1 MKSNFNEKKKVV
13 VFIPAY
19 NEEDTIG
26 ILIKDMK
33 DYYKNPEGFVMDVIV
48 IDDGSKD
55 RTVQVAKN
63 SGVDHIVSHPRN
75 MGLGA
80 ATRSGLRWAYDVNA
94 DIAVKIDADMQH
106 DYRDI
111 EKVVRP
117 IIEDKTDLCF
127 GSRFMGKIRYNMP
140 IYRKLGNSFF
150 SFLTRLFTG
159 LKVTD
164 GQTGLIAVNRRYLKK
179 FSLVQDYNETQQMIL
194 DGWRNQLR
202 FMEVPVVFN
211 KREYGK
217 SFISLKYPFIVIP
230 NIVRLFIHS
239 CPLKIFLPIGV
250 LFILI
255 SFILSYFV
263 LFGKT
268 TLFGDVSVLLFF
280 ISGLQIILYG
290 FVADIIAKKR

>member
-1 MKSNFNEKKKVV
+1 MKSNFNGKNKVV
-13 VFIPAY
+13 IFIPAY

-26 ILIKDMK
+26 ILIKNIK
-33 DYYKNPEGFVMDVIV
+33 DYYKNPEGFVMEIIV

-55 RTVQVAKN
+55 RTVQIAKN
-63 SGVDHIVSHPRN
+63 FGVDHVVSHPRN

-94 DIAVKIDADMQH
+94 DIAVKIDADMQY

-127 GSRFMGKIRYNMP
+127 GSRFMGEIRYNMP
-140 IYRKLGNSFF
+140 IYRKLGNLFF

-164 GQTGLIAVNRRYLKK
+164 GQTGLIAVNNRYLEK
-179 FSLVQDYNETQQMIL
+179 FSFVQDYNETQQMIL

-211 KREYGK
+211 KRKYGK

-230 NIVRLFIHS
+230 NIYNRRI
-239 CPLKIFLPIGV
+239 
-250 LFILI
+250 
-255 SFILSYFV
+255 
-263 LFGKT
+263 
-268 TLFGDVSVLLFF
+268 
-280 ISGLQIILYG
+280 
-290 FVADIIAKKR
+290 